1 MKGNRQGVLSRLIT
15 RRSGRIAKSCCRFCN
30 SESSLVKKP
39 EGTFLTSCA
48 PGGKSRREIFICKI
62 PEETAASSGILPII

>member
-1 MKGNRQGVLSRLIT
+1 RQGVLSRLIT

-48 PGGKSRREIFICKI
+48 SGGKSRREIFICKT
-62 PEETAASSGILPII
+62 PEEAAASSGILPII